1 MNFSPLGR
9 SPRSPTA
16 GAHGHA
22 RAPLKAAA
30 TIPDAPARATT
41 RPPRTR
47 TPAQPTA
54 YNLFVKAHTKQIR
67 MQNPGMN
74 QNDVFAKVA
83 TLWNDAPEN
92 PKNSGAGKKK
102 KGKK

>member
-1 MNFSPLGR
+1 M
-9 SPRSPTA
+9 
-16 GAHGHA
+16 
-22 RAPLKAAA
+22 
-30 TIPDAPARATT
+30 
-41 RPPRTR
+41 
-47 TPAQPTA
+47 
-54 YNLFVKAHTKQIR
+54 KAHTKQIR